1 MKLGVVAVVATCLAS
16 LACADLPA
24 PSPAV
29 ARVDGDAQVTVRA
42 EGGRLWWSH
51 HPWTEPHALWQ
62 LPGHGAVE
70 DLRVT
75 PIASDTDDCV
85 FVVSFQQGGAVYRGR
100 FAFDAASE
108 IDAPRTF
115 LAEDRD
121 VGSVA
126 LVDELARA
134 GR

>member
-1 MKLGVVAVVATCLAS
+1 MKLGLIAVVATCLVS

-24 PSPAV
+24 RSPAV
-29 ARVDGDAQVTVRA
+29 ARADGDSPVVVRA

-51 HPWTEPHALWQ
+51 HPWSEPHALWQ

-70 DLRVT
+70 ELRVT
-75 PIASDTDDCV
+75 PVASRSEDCA
-85 FVVSFQQGGAVYRGR
+85 FVVSFEQGGAVYHGR
-100 FAFDAASE
+100 FGFDAASE
-108 IDAPRTF
+108 IDAPSTF
-115 LAEDRD
+115 LARDHD

-126 LVDELARA
+126 VVDDLARA